1 MPRDQRFSAAAAFVA
16 GAACLAGCGR
26 SEPPPDVN
34 DLITSL
40 RSETDD
46 DRYRAL
52 ATLQEL
58 GSDGAAAVPELKAM
72 LGKAKDDDLAAEIG
86 KTLGAM
92 GPAGAAAVPELRALL
107 ARKAMWPRYAAVDAL
122 GRMGPAAAPALPA
135 ILALTKDPDREVAAA
150 AVQAARRL
158 RRSQPRK

>member
-1 MPRDQRFSAAAAFVA
+1 MPRDHRFSVAAALLA

-34 DLITSL
+34 DLITLL
-40 RSETDD
+40 RGETDD

-52 ATLQEL
+52 AKLQGL
-58 GSDGAAAVPELKAM
+58 GPDGAAAVPELKTM
-72 LGKAKDDDLAAEIG
+72 LGATKDDTLAAEIA
-86 KTLGAM
+86 KTLGEM
-92 GPAGAAAVPELRALL
+92 GPAGAAAVPELSSLL

-122 GRMGPAAAPALPA
+122 GRMGAAAAPALPT

-158 RRSQPRK
+158 RRSQPKK

>member
-1 MPRDQRFSAAAAFVA
+1 MPSDHRLLVAAVLVT

-34 DLITSL
+34 DLITQL
-40 RSETDD
+40 RGETDE

-52 ATLQEL
+52 AALQEL
-58 GSDGAAAVPELKAM
+58 GPDGAAATAELKTM
-72 LGKAKDDDLAAEIG
+72 LGRAKDDDLAAEIA
-86 KTLGAM
+86 KTLGTM

-135 ILALTKDPDREVAAA
+135 IVALTKDPDREVAAA
-150 AVQAARRL
+150 AQLAARRL
-158 RRSQPRK
+158 RRSLPRK